1 MHSFPTPNE
10 MLQGIAG
17 AMRTAL
23 AQSETGQELVEL
35 GLVASD
41 DVYTD
46 GYFFQ
51 DSPHRDI
58 EGTSAGSVVI
68 AQRGGWG
75 SPSPAQDRAFPTI
88 QLEIYMDPDRDVEA
102 GQPLT
107 LNAEAKAGRLFM
119 ILDREILRDL
129 GRGLTEPFKPPGLP
143 QKWDG
148 WTVCDVHRS
157 SEPSTMDVPNGDA
170 VVRLT
175 VSYGVTLVSPPA
187 DFLAL

>member
-75 SPSPAQDRAFPTI
+75 SPSPAQDRAF
-88 QLEIYMDPDRDVEA
+88 PDRDVEA